1 MNNNNK
7 RKMRRCVELK
17 ISFNRNVELRRKD
30 SQKLNIRDWK
40 NLYVWSKKK
49 FCVKKGRKFCDLSK
63 KKLIV

>member
-30 SQKLNIRDWK
+30 WQKLNIRGWK